1 MDLAVYVAL
10 TRQSGLAKELQ
21 SVANNI
27 ANISTTGYRREGF
40 SSPRRCRRCRSR
52 AAAWR

>member
-1 MDLAVYVAL
+1 MDLAGYVAL

-27 ANISTTGYRREGF
+27 ANLSTTGYRREGVIF
-40 SSPRRCRRCRSR
+40 AEMVGRSRSR